1 MKTVLTVDCEIPGGF
16 GEHVQFFS
24 KASLLDGEFVLFQ
37 PTIPSAFA
45 RESYP
50 RESSY
55 QGKPLYPES
64 YSFQIQ
70 EAVAHWQKEL
80 ADVLKAGKTVV
91 FLLSEVEQAFVYSGQ
106 KTSSARR
113 LATAVRAA

>member
-16 GEHVQFFS
+16 GEHAQFFS

-50 RESSY
+50 RESY

-80 ADVLKAGKTVV
+80 ADVLKTGKTVF

-106 KTSSARR
+106 KHPPAQAATTQSSK
-113 LATAVRAA
+113 L

>member
-16 GEHVQFFS
+16 GEHVEFFS

-37 PTIPSAFA
+37 PTIRPAFA
-45 RESYP
+45 RE
-50 RESSY
+50 SY

-64 YSFQIQ
+64 SSFQIQ

-80 ADVLKAGKTVV
+80 ADVLKAGKTVF